1 MKTKILLKARWL
13 LCGLL
18 AVFLTTNVWA
28 ANETCTLTSAQIKAG
43 SGGTSYGNAIATDGC
58 DNTWNAYAIKNQHSN
73 ATSDYH
79 FWQIKKYASNTA
91 YYIQVPTMPGNIS
104 SLTITVSNSSKAR
117 GGGGNTA
124 TLYFS
129 NSNSTSSAGTGV
141 ASGTGAS
148 SVTIDCSSLN
158 LKSGYITASGA
169 VRIWDVEVTYDAGG
183 AVIPVESVE
192 LNESSITLE
201 VDETQTL
208 EATVT
213 PDGATNKNVTW
224 ESSDETVATISNAG
238 LVTAIGAGDATITC
252 KSVADNTKQATCAVH
267 VNASPYTK
275 STLTFSEK
283 CNGSGTADDNVAWT
297 VTSDGSESTFDSSR
311 GIHYG
316 TNSTN
321 VQYIKLSTN
330 GILGT
335 IKRVVVNASAAS
347 DVTATASVTVGGA
360 AFGGEAQAIST
371 IATDYTFTGSAIG
384 EIVVTVTKESSAT
397 KALYVKSIVVLYET
411 TPTVTVDHASLTFA
425 AKQNIAVEAQQ
436 FTLTG
441 ANLESELTLTASEGF
456 AVNPTTL
463 TAEAAEEGMSVVV
476 TPATPTEATTPVN
489 GTVTITGGGMT
500 SDVVVNLTMN
510 VTATYAVAVGV
521 NDANMGSATINDGTA
536 TVYAEYADEVTLVA
550 TANTGYE
557 FVNWTVSDDDID
569 LGEDAAK
576 ANGAVAVIGAAGTI
590 TANFQAQ
597 SCSVLAA
604 PVLDGAIATTYNS
617 ATINWAAVANADGYN
632 VEVKLG
638 DVVKGSDVILEAP
651 LSFTVNNLE
660 ANTTYNYTI
669 QTVGDGTTYCEES
682 GVLAGTFTTPD
693 YPTVAVT
700 YSENGNEVSGGNKQI
715 MTAFALPTEVSNTCS
730 KQFVGWTTVDYKN
743 YSDATNAPEVFYA
756 PGAEYTI
763 TENADVTL
771 YAVYATVGAGE
782 TSTQTLTISGKTTAS
797 SYASN
802 SFTDNKNATWSG
814 YCNVP
819 NATHFGL
826 RNDNS
831 KEENVYLGSPVF
843 ANNVIGV
850 KATISNNSTSARTAF
865 LCSNNSTN
873 HPTSGDL
880 GSATATAKS
889 GSDAL
894 EDEYSFTLTNNAS
907 FNQFFLYVSG
917 ALTFHEIVVT
927 LAGEPSYS
935 NYATTCTE
943 QVATPTFGVEAGTY
957 YEGKTVTLTCAT
969 EDATIYYTTDGS
981 TPSNTNGTEY
991 TAAISLNERAITTI
1005 KAIAVKA
1012 GMDNS
1017 EVTEAEYNIN
1027 LPYTFTEFAALE
1039 KENNKEYAVMGI
1051 VSSKNTSLNGSNLT
1065 YAISADGTTTGE
1077 ISCYRGL
1084 KLNKAAFESVNDINL
1099 GDNVTVVGT
1108 WSTQYSNLNA
1118 NNWMLTYT
1126 ARVHQSYAIAG
1137 ELTNSAFNVGDAFD
1151 ATILNNLYVV
1161 ETFTNGYSKTVDG
1174 ATFNAGDKTTWA
1186 AGETT
1191 LTVYA
1196 KLGDEVLTN
1205 KDFAVTVSDATLV
1218 SIALKADDETY
1229 QTKTSYYEGQTLVLP
1244 TIVATLSDNNTIE
1257 AEATYV
1263 SGFDNTTA
1271 GVQTVTVSFER
1282 GGITK
1287 TTTYNVTVIRVF
1299 NNEDAPHTVADA
1311 KAMIEASAYQQK
1323 TSSTDYMWVRGIV
1336 VSVPN
1341 SSSTYTISDD
1351 GTSTDVITVWQGKY
1365 FSSSVNA
1372 YNHVKAGDK
1381 VILKGTIVNYDGTK
1395 PELTSSQVIYQL
1407 RKAWLNVDNVDN
1419 FEVGTADLAA
1429 ADLTIDTE
1437 STGEIS
1443 FASEDET
1450 VVTIVEG
1457 KLHAVAPGTVTV
1469 TANMA
1474 ATANDAALNYAAVST
1489 TFNVTVVGTL
1499 PRYAVTFDA
1508 NSGEGNAPVMEAQL
1522 EGATFNLPANTFTY
1536 TGFQFAGWNDGTNT
1550 YGAGA
1555 EYTMPAQAVTF
1566 TAQWETVCAWATV
1579 YTSNVV
1585 FTGSGDSYE
1594 ANSKVNID
1602 DVDYKAQKVGSGGNN
1617 AKTGSVT
1624 VTVPAGTHTLH
1635 FHAAAWNSA
1644 SSMTIAASGVN
1655 NMSVSSFA
1663 IAADAGV
1670 NNSGTYTLAGDPID
1684 QHFHFTFDAVADETT
1699 ITFSKTA
1706 GTDNR
1711 FVMYGINQEGG
1722 PELQSITIGGN
1733 ATNTEYVYG
1742 QTFDPAGLTVS
1753 AVYRVSGV
1761 DQESVDVTD
1770 RVVWTFDP
1778 AEFNSTS
1785 QTSVTATATF
1795 ETKSASKTVNV
1806 TVSEPA
1812 TPNVTYTAI
1821 VVKNNDGNYYAMSQ
1835 NSTTG
1840 TGRFD
1845 AVLLDGVIDGK
1856 MINVV
1861 AATRSEITW
1870 IKTETDYGVTFQAQN
1885 GKYLTGGTSTTL
1897 SLGTDP
1903 FYWTWNDEYNCYAN
1917 SDHGFYM
1924 YDNNTYFRNY
1934 ALSNFRSN
1942 ASKCSTPGTFLSE
1955 YIDIDLTDKE
1965 FVTLRSGLE
1974 NGKIGTICWNAD
1986 IYEVEG
1992 AVFYSP
1998 EMKMDCGVNFIE
2010 ASKEGGV
2017 YPMGKPYVFQAE
2029 GEEIRALVGTT
2040 TTTTAGTNEG
2050 LHGVLGEDY
2059 IADGEGYYIF
2069 YGNKL
2074 RTAVNNRV
2082 QVNRAYIV
2090 IDELPAVSADPA
2102 PGRRRLVMGRD
2113 DMPTGVEAV
2122 VLDAEQVQKVLID
2135 GQIYIVRDGK
2145 MYDVTGQQVR

>member
-1 MKTKILLKARWL
+1 MTLSVPTGYSITKI
-13 LCGLL
+13 
-18 AVFLTTNVWA
+18 VFT
-28 ANETCTLTSAQIKAG
+28 AG
-43 SGGTSYGNAIATDGC
+43 GD
-58 DNTWNAYAIKNQHSN
+58 WNGS
-73 ATSDYH
+73 
-79 FWQIKKYASNTA
+79 
-91 YYIQVPTMPGNIS
+91 
-104 SLTITVSNSSKAR
+104 
-117 GGGGNTA
+117 
-124 TLYFS
+124 
-129 NSNSTSSAGTGV
+129 
-141 ASGTGAS
+141 
-148 SVTIDCSSLN
+148 
-158 LKSGYITASGA
+158 ITASVG
-169 VRIWDVEVTYDAGG
+169 TYDNNSKTWTGNSQNVNFSFG
-183 AVIPVESVE
+183 AQNRIAS
-192 LNESSITLE
+192 
-201 VDETQTL
+201 
-208 EATVT
+208 
-213 PDGATNKNVTW
+213 
-224 ESSDETVATISNAG
+224 
-238 LVTAIGAGDATITC
+238 ATIT
-252 KSVADNTKQATCAVH
+252 
-267 VNASPYTK
+267 Y
-275 STLTFSEK
+275 
-283 CNGSGTADDNVAWT
+283 
-297 VTSDGSESTFDSSR
+297 
-311 GIHYG
+311 
-316 TNSTN
+316 
-321 VQYIKLSTN
+321 
-330 GILGT
+330 
-335 IKRVVVNASAAS
+335 AA
-347 DVTATASVTVGGA
+347 
-360 AFGGEAQAIST
+360 
-371 IATDYTFTGSAIG
+371 
-384 EIVVTVTKESSAT
+384 IV
-397 KALYVKSIVVLYET
+397 
-411 TPTVTVDHASLTFA
+411 PTVTVDPASLTFA

-441 ANLESELTLTASEGF
+441 ANLESGLTLAASEGF

-476 TPATPTEATTPVN
+476 TPVTPTEATTPVN
-489 GTVTITGGGMT
+489 GTVTISGGMT

-510 VTATYAVAVGV
+510 VTATYAVAVAV
-521 NDANMGSATINDGTA
+521 NDNTMGSATINGGTA
-536 TVYAEYADEVTLVA
+536 AIYVTEDDVITLVA
-550 TANTGYE
+550 TEKPGYE
-557 FVNWTVSDDDID
+557 FVNWTVSNVNIVLDD
-569 LGEDAAK
+569 ENAASTT
-576 ANGAVAVIGAAGTI
+576 AMVGAAGTI
-590 TANFQAQ
+590 TAYFQ
-597 SCSVLAA
+597 SLPCTVLSA
-604 PVLDGAIATTYNS
+604 PTLDGTIATTYNS
-617 ATINWAAVANADGYN
+617 ATINWNEVANASGYN
-632 VEVKLG
+632 VVVKLA
-638 DVVKGSDVILEAP
+638 DVTKDNDVIIAGSELTFALNDLEP
-651 LSFTVNNLE
+651 
-660 ANTTYNYTI
+660 NTTYDYTI
-669 QTVGDGTTYCEES
+669 QTVGDGTTYCAEG
-682 GVLAGTFTTPD
+682 GVLAGTFSTPD
-693 YPTVAVT
+693 YPEVAVT
-700 YSENGNEVSGGNKQI
+700 YSENGNLVSGGNKQI

-730 KQFVGWTTVDYKN
+730 KQFVGWTTADYKN
-743 YSDATNAPEVFYA
+743 YSDATNAPAVFYA

-969 EDATIYYTTDGS
+969 EDATIYYTTDGT
-981 TPSNTNGTEY
+981 TPTSASTEY
-991 TAAISLNERAITTI
+991 TTAIDLSARAITTI
-1005 KAIAVKA
+1005 KAIAVKT

-1017 EVTEAEYNIN
+1017 EVAEAEYNIN

-1051 VSSKNTSLNGSNLT
+1051 VSSKNASLNGSNLT

-1084 KLNKAAFESVNDINL
+1084 KLNKAAFESVDDINL

-1118 NNWMLTYT
+1118 NNWMLAYT

-1137 ELTNSAFNVGDAFD
+1137 ELTNSAFNVGDAFE
-1151 ATILNNLYVV
+1151 AAILNNLYVV
-1161 ETFTNGYSKTVDG
+1161 ETFTNGYSETVDG
-1174 ATFNAGDKTTWA
+1174 ATINAGDKTVWA

-1196 KLGDEVLTN
+1196 KLGDEALTN
-1205 KDFAVTVSDATLV
+1205 KNFAVTVSDATLV

-1287 TTTYNVTVIRVF
+1287 TTTYNVTIIQVF
-1299 NNEDAPHTVADA
+1299 NNGDAPHTVADA

-1336 VSVPN
+1336 VSAPN

-1372 YNHVKAGDK
+1372 YNHVKAGDE

-1419 FEVGTADLAA
+1419 FEVGTADLAQ
-1429 ADLTIDTE
+1429 ADLPINTE
-1437 STGEIS
+1437 SNGVIT
-1443 FASEDET
+1443 FVSENEN
-1450 VVTIVEG
+1450 VVTIVDG
-1457 KLHAVAPGTVTV
+1457 KLHAVAPGTVNV

-1489 TFNVTVVGTL
+1489 TFSVTVIAAQT
-1499 PRYAVTFDA
+1499 RYAVTFAA
-1508 NSGEGNAPVMEAQL
+1508 NGGEGDAPVMEDQL

-1536 TGFQFAGWNDGTNT
+1536 TGFQFAGWNDGTTT

-1566 TAQWETVCAWATV
+1566 TAQWNAVCPWASV
-1579 YTSNVV
+1579 YTSNVS
-1585 FTGSGDSYE
+1585 FAWTGESGES
-1594 ANSKVNID
+1594 NSKVKIND
-1602 DVDYKAQKVGSGGNN
+1602 TEYVAQKVG
-1617 AKTGSVT
+1617 AKEKTGSVT

-1670 NNSGTYTLAGDPID
+1670 KNSGTYTLAGDPID
-1684 QHFHFTFDAVADETT
+1684 QHFHFTFDAVADETV
-1699 ITFSKTA
+1699 ITFSKA
-1706 GTDNR
+1706 SGSTDNR

-1742 QTFDPAGLTVS
+1742 QTFNPAGLTVS

-1761 DQESVDVTD
+1761 DQDPVDVTD

-1778 AEFNSTS
+1778 AAFNSTS
-1785 QTSVTATATF
+1785 QTTVTATATF

-1821 VVKNNDGNYYAMSQ
+1821 VVKKGDKYYAMGQTLSSGAL
-1835 NSTTG
+1835 N
-1840 TGRFD
+1840 
-1845 AVLLDGVIDGK
+1845 AVELEDVVNGK
-1856 MINVV
+1856 MVNVPV
-1861 AATRSEITW
+1861 EDRTALTW
-1870 IKTETDYGVTFQAQN
+1870 IITEKEDGATFQAQN
-1885 GKYLTGGTSTTL
+1885 GKYLSGNGSNTTL
-1897 SLGTDP
+1897 SWSTEP
-1903 FYWTWNDEYNCYAN
+1903 VVWAWNDTYGCYAIGGR
-1917 SDHGFYM
+1917 SFYM
-1924 YDNNTYFRNY
+1924 YNSTTQFKNF
-1934 ALSNFRSN
+1934 ALSNMNNTPSQCS
-1942 ASKCSTPGTFLSE
+1942 SKPENLSE
-1955 YIDIDLTDKE
+1955 YIDIDNTKE
-1965 FVTLRSGLE
+1965 IVTLRSGLE
-1974 NGKIGTICWNAD
+1974 NGKIGTMCWNAA

-1992 AVFYSP
+1992 AYFFEP
-1998 EMKMDCGVNFIE
+1998 EAKMEDGVCFAE
-2010 ASKEGGV
+2010 AAKKDGV
-2017 YPMGKPYVFQAE
+2017 YPAGKPYVFQAT
-2029 GEEIRALVGTT
+2029 GEEIRAVVSKTNTT
-2040 TTTTAGTNEG
+2040 TVAGTNNG
-2050 LHGVLGEDY
+2050 LHGVLGETVDVN
-2059 IADGEGYYIF
+2059 GENYYII
-2069 YGNKL
+2069 YQNRL
-2074 RTAVNNRV
+2074 YTANNNYIV
-2082 QVNRAYIV
+2082 ANRAYIV
-2090 IDELPAVSADPA
+2090 KSELPGASANPA
-2102 PGRRRLVMGRD
+2102 PNRRRLVIGRD
-2113 DMPTGVEAV
+2113 NLPTGIESI
-2122 VLDAEQVQKVLID
+2122 VLNAEQVKKVLVD

-2145 MYDVTGQQVR
+2145 LYDLTGKVVR